1 MTKVGYSPAILF
13 SLTITLTNYSCAGN
27 TNFLSWVRAMNILRH
42 ENIPVRIA
50 LSLRQQ
56 AEEIA
61 RQQNTSL
68 NHWVTQALE
77 EKIVRMSAQ
86 SKILHMHERAQQIM
100 PESMRSAG

>member
-1 MTKVGYSPAILF
+1 MTKVGYFHCSACTSKIGHTKLVAHKNKLF
-13 SLTITLTNYSCAGN
+13 LLGSTMINS
-27 TNFLSWVRAMNILRH
+27 RH

-68 NHWVTQALE
+68 NHWITQALE
-77 EKIVRMSAQ
+77 EKILRMSDRN
-86 SKILHMHERAQQIM
+86 KILRMHDRSQEQ
-100 PESMRSAG
+100 PSESLRSAG

>member
-1 MTKVGYSPAILF
+1 MDT
-13 SLTITLTNYSCAGN
+13 
-27 TNFLSWVRAMNILRH
+27 LRH

-61 RQQNTSL
+61 RQQGISL

-77 EKIVRMSAQ
+77 EKMVRMHSRPQMFPPSAVQ
-86 SKILHMHERAQQIM
+86 AQNAL
-100 PESMRSAG
+100 RSAS

>member
-1 MTKVGYSPAILF
+1 MD
-13 SLTITLTNYSCAGN
+13 
-27 TNFLSWVRAMNILRH
+27 ILRY

-56 AEEIA
+56 AEEIS

-77 EKIVRMSAQ
+77 EKIGRMSDR
-86 SKILHMHERAQQIM
+86 SILLAAKPARIA
-100 PESMRSAG
+100 S

>member
-1 MTKVGYSPAILF
+1 MD
-13 SLTITLTNYSCAGN
+13 
-27 TNFLSWVRAMNILRH
+27 ILRH

-61 RQQNTSL
+61 RQHNTSL

-77 EKIVRMSAQ
+77 EKIFRMQ
-86 SKILHMHERAQQIM
+86 DQNKILRMHERAQQSM
-100 PESMRSAG
+100 PESLRSAG

>member
-1 MTKVGYSPAILF
+1 M
-13 SLTITLTNYSCAGN
+13 N
-27 TNFLSWVRAMNILRH
+27 TLRH

-61 RQQNTSL
+61 HQQNTSL

-77 EKIVRMSAQ
+77 EKIRRMSDRD
-86 SKILHMHERAQQIM
+86 KILHMHDRSQEATS
-100 PESMRSAG
+100 ESLRSAG

>member
-1 MTKVGYSPAILF
+1 
-13 SLTITLTNYSCAGN
+13 
-27 TNFLSWVRAMNILRH
+27 MNILRH

-77 EKIVRMSAQ
+77 EKILRMQDQSRILPMRDRSKVFAQ
-86 SKILHMHERAQQIM
+86 
-100 PESMRSAG
+100 ESFRSVG

>member
-1 MTKVGYSPAILF
+1 M
-13 SLTITLTNYSCAGN
+13 ITS
-27 TNFLSWVRAMNILRH
+27 RH

-77 EKIVRMSAQ
+77 EKILRMSDQ
-86 SKILHMHERAQQIM
+86 SKILHMHD
-100 PESMRSAG
+100 RSQELALEALRSVG